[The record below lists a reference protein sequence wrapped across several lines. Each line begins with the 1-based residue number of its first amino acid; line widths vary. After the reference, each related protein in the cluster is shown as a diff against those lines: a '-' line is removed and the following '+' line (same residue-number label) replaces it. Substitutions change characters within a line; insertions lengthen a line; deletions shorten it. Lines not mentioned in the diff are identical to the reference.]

1 MKRFNLLPPEQRGKA
16 SRDRGM
22 LYAILGLV
30 VLVLALGAI
39 YLQQNSVVNDRQ
51 AELDRLN
58 AENQIVQAQLAELQ
72 PYAEIHNLRTAMT
85 ETAVN
90 IYDARVP
97 WSNIVEEVSLV
108 IPENV
113 RLQTMNCVVPL
124 DMLPGPAQ
132 PETTADSTPTVDVT
146 FTGDTYTH
154 KDVAEFMTRLGL
166 IPQLTDIQLASSTE
180 STGPVATAISGS
192 TVTFTVT
199 ASLRSY
205 IKSPPTTTLQTA
217 GGAQ

>member
-1 MKRFNLLPPEQRGKA
+1 MKRFNLLPPEQRVKA

-30 VLVLALGAI
+30 VLVLALGAV
-39 YLQQNSVVNDRQ
+39 YLQQNGVVNDRQ

-72 PYAEIHNLRTAMT
+72 PYADIHNLRTAMT

-113 RLQTMNCVVPL
+113 RLQTMNCIVPPE
-124 DMLPGPAQ
+124 MLPGPAQ

-166 IPQLTDIQLASSTE
+166 IPQLTNIQLATSTE
-180 STGPVATAISGS
+180 STGPAAAISGS
-192 TVTFTVT
+192 TVTFTVN

-217 GGAQ
+217 GAAQ